1 MTALLI
7 DTDVPE
13 KASSFSMISEYGAA
27 AGAICY
33 QDALMVVD
41 ANGNF
46 APGTTALGLVAA
58 GRCGEFVDNTGG
70 AAGDL
75 NVRVKS
81 GIFRFANEGTDMVLA
96 AQVGE
101 DCFIFDDGT
110 VAATNGGATRSTA
123 GRVYEVD
130 ADGVW
135 VAISYP

>member
-1 MTALLI
+1 MTALAI

-27 AGAICY
+27 AAAVCY
-33 QDALMVVD
+33 QGALMVVD

-46 APGTTALGLVAA
+46 APGTAVTGLVAA

-81 GIFRFANEGTDMVLA
+81 GIFRFANDGADPIPAT
-96 AQVGE
+96 QVGE
-101 DCFIFDDGT
+101 DCFILDDAT
-110 VAATNGGATRSTA
+110 VSATNGGATQSTA

>member
-1 MTALLI
+1 MTALAI

-13 KASSFSMISEYGAA
+13 KASSFSMISEYGVAA
-27 AGAICY
+27 AAVCY
-33 QDALMVVD
+33 QGALMVVD

-46 APGTTALGLVAA
+46 APGTAATGLVAA

-70 AAGDL
+70 GAGDL

-81 GIFRFANEGTDMVLA
+81 GIFRFANEGGDMVLA
-96 AQVGE
+96 TQVGE

-110 VAATNGGATRSTA
+110 VSATNGGGAQSVA

-130 ADGVW
+130 RR
-135 VAISYP
+135 

>member
-1 MTALLI
+1 MTALAI

-13 KASSFSMISEYGAA
+13 KASSFSMISEYGVAA
-27 AGAICY
+27 TAVCY
-33 QDALMVVD
+33 QGALMVVD

-46 APGTTALGLVAA
+46 APGTATTGLVAA

-70 AAGDL
+70 GAGDL

-81 GIFRFANEGTDMVLA
+81 GIFRFLNSAGDAIPAT
-96 AQVGE
+96 QVGE
-101 DCFIFDDGT
+101 DCFIEDDAT
-110 VAATNGGATRSTA
+110 VSATSAGQSIA